1 MIRPAR
7 YSPAIALLCSTAVA
21 TAQPDSINSSQSAV
35 RWDETHAVAAGIFPG
50 RIDGCAINPP
60 LALFSE
66 NVTKSTE
73 GGDYLLKPKSASDG
87 AVTVA
92 AFASEV
98 GVNDGRPVTLIVD
111 RLAVADGQLRSET
124 GETWE
129 VFGAAKSVTTPSGT
143 RLVAK
148 RADYS
153 VCRLAHAVVITG
165 FPTTGYTAAIAAQIG
180 AIASASTVSRPDILG
195 LRSNSYVR
203 LRLRSSPSEADIF
216 LDGIRQPPRTDTI
229 LDVIAAVIPRIRIQK
244 EGYEPCSLGRR
255 NLAFEDKSRR
265 VVSASCELIPKKR
278 KNRR

>member
-1 MIRPAR
+1 MRHTLSRQASFLR
-7 YSPAIALLCSTAVA
+7 
-21 TAQPDSINSSQSAV
+21 
-35 RWDETHAVAAGIFPG
+35 

-73 GGDYLLKPKSASDG
+73 GGDYLLKPKIG
-87 AVTVA
+87 LRWRRTVA

-124 GETWE
+124 GETWGSLWSGQ
-129 VFGAAKSVTTPSGT
+129 VGHHPIGHAARSQESGLFRVQT
-143 RLVAK
+143 CPR
-148 RADYS
+148 RRNYS
-153 VCRLAHAVVITG
+153 VPDHGL
-165 FPTTGYTAAIAAQIG
+165 YAAIAAQIG